1 MSRASTSRGQS
12 CEAATRPRGTSTAL
26 TNTRSRSSLS
36 RLFSLYHNTRY
47 LNPQSLLKS
56 SPVLSSLTP
65 ALSDNDGTLV
75 KAILPCTP
83 LAIVKALEHC
93 HVYNTLLPY
102 GSRAYGKTI
111 TVVNRSEV
119 VGRPL
124 AALLANDGARVFSVD
139 LDGIQEFTR
148 RRAQGQGQAQA
159 QGEGEEASTFLPKH
173 IVQTTKMTLE
183 ECLAVSDAVVSGVPS
198 KEYKVKT
205 AHLKEGVVA
214 INFSE
219 SKNFEPTI
227 KERASLYCP
236 GIGKAT
242 IVMLQRNLLRLRE
255 YQDKLAEQGQKV
267 VAEPRA

>member
-1 MSRASTSRGQS
+1 M
-12 CEAATRPRGTSTAL
+12 
-26 TNTRSRSSLS
+26 
-36 RLFSLYHNTRY
+36 
-47 LNPQSLLKS
+47 
-56 SPVLSSLTP
+56 LSSLTP
-65 ALSDNDGTLV
+65 ALSDEDGKLV

-148 RRAQGQGQAQA
+148 RKAPNPVPGQEGVPEEAQA
-159 QGEGEEASTFLPKH
+159 TFLPKH
-173 IVQTTKMTLE
+173 IVQQTKLTLE
-183 ECLAVSDAVVSGVPS
+183 ECLAISDAVVSGVPS

-219 SKNFEPTI
+219 SKNFEANV
-227 KERASLYCP
+227 KEKASLYCP

-255 YQDKLAEQGQKV
+255 YQDKLADTKSLAAPAAQAFVPE
-267 VAEPRA
+267 A

>member
-1 MSRASTSRGQS
+1 MVSIHASDT
-12 CEAATRPRGTSTAL
+12 PL
-26 TNTRSRSSLS
+26 RSRHLTAPRSELTPAHSAPR

-47 LNPQSLLKS
+47 LKPQSLLKS

-148 RRAQGQGQAQA
+148 RKAQVPGTAD
-159 QGEGEEASTFLPKH
+159 GEEASTFLPKH
-173 IVQTTKMTLE
+173 IVQTTKMTLA
-183 ECLAVSDAVVSGVPS
+183 ECLAISDAVVSGVPS
-198 KEYKVKT
+198 KEYKVRT

-219 SKNFEPTI
+219 SKNFEPTV
-227 KERASLYCP
+227 KEKASLYCP

-255 YQDKLAEQGQKV
+255 YQDGLAAAGQKV